1 MVTQKQLV
9 LKYMEDF
16 GSISPL
22 EAFKDLG
29 ITRLAARISD
39 LKETGVK
46 INSTTESAISRYG
59 RRVHYSRYTLGGI
72 AND

>member
-9 LKYMEDF
+9 LKYMNDF

-29 ITRLAARISD
+29 ITRLAARVSD
-39 LKETGVK
+39 LKEEGVV
-46 INSTTESAISRYG
+46 INSTRESTLSRYG
-59 RRVHYSRYTLGGI
+59 KRVSYCRYTLGGKT
-72 AND
+72 ND